1 MVKTFRPL
9 HFLARKTVYPPP
21 KKRPHGDWLSES
33 NRFGSPRKKNG
44 DFRHLTIVFQW
55 IFGFSRKCVICSS
68 LSCIS
73 HLTVRKKVR
82 IMIADHTLP
91 CIQGTEAWQSKQRD
105 ASLVYFFGGS
115 KTIPI
120 KLIFGECIS
129 KMFIYNPWK
138 CRWDILSS
146 SAHMN

>member
-9 HFLARKTVYPPP
+9 HFWACKTVYPPP
-21 KKRPHGDWLSES
+21 KKKTPWWLAIRI

-44 DFRHLTIVFQW
+44 DFRQLAIVFQW

-91 CIQGTEAWQSKQRD
+91 CIQGTEAWQSKQKD

-120 KLIFGECIS
+120 KLIFGERIP
-129 KMFIYNPWK
+129 KMFFYNPWK